1 LAAAS
6 RQDPDEPARNEIARD
21 GPRCNKGRRHPVRD
35 LVALHDHPAADAII
49 FRQRRVWASSPFVLL
64 LVVFIPALARGLFQR
79 QLVAVVIF
87 GALAALTI
95 WLWILVI
102 RRCGR
107 LDIATDAI
115 TFVNGRGRTVALNR
129 QQGHVLQVGGSGSAQ
144 WGNTRYLALQ
154 GAATR
159 IPLGLFKLSQARQ
172 ACTAKGWHFQ

>member
-1 LAAAS
+1 
-6 RQDPDEPARNEIARD
+6 
-21 GPRCNKGRRHPVRD
+21 VRD

-79 QLVAVVIF
+79 QPVAVVIF

-115 TFVNGRGRTVALNR
+115 IFVNGRGRTVALNR